1 MEQYEHIVVVSALI
15 MRDAAGA
22 ILIVRKEGTSKFM
35 LPGGKIE
42 PGETPAETVVR
53 EAAEEI
59 SVTLDQQKL
68 RFVGEFLTDAT
79 NEPGWGVRA
88 YVFEHPFVADWKLAG
103 EIAEAQWLDAEKAL
117 PSNIGPLLSDALLP
131 VLRQSV

>member
-22 ILIVRKEGTSKFM
+22 ILVVRKEGTNKFM

-42 PGETPAETVVR
+42 PGELPAEAVIR

-59 SVTLDQQKL
+59 SVVLEQQEL
-68 RFVGEFLTDAT
+68 HFVGEFLTDAT

-88 YVFEHPFVADWKLAG
+88 YVFEHPFIADWKLAG
-103 EIAEAQWLDAEKAL
+103 EIAEAQWLDANSPL
-117 PSNIGPLLSDALLP
+117 PRNIGPLLSEVLLP
-131 VLRQSV
+131 MLK